1 MPDRSWDEEA
11 RKQGLSE
18 QVTAIMATAVWDAA
32 ELLDQQ
38 LAAELS

>member
-1 MPDRSWDEEA
+1 VPGRSWDEEA

-32 ELLDQQ
+32 EQLDRQ
-38 LAAELS
+38 LGAELS